1 MSRISENSQLR
12 ATRGF
17 ISAGVKFAAMSGRP
31 QVANGHGTILVID
44 AHGVLLPTD
53 RTDFEGYL
61 NQSQR
66 M

>member
-1 MSRISENSQLR
+1 MSRISENSQLT
-12 ATRGF
+12 ATCGF
-17 ISAGVKFAAMSGRP
+17 IPASPAFAAMSGRP
-31 QVANGHGTILVID
+31 KVANGHGTILVID
-44 AHGVLLPTD
+44 APGVLRPTD

>member
-1 MSRISENSQLR
+1 MSRISENSQLT
-12 ATRGF
+12 ATCGF
-17 ISAGVKFAAMSGRP
+17 IPAGSAFAAMSGRP
-31 QVANGHGTILVID
+31 RVANGHMTIVVID